1 MYRKVLLKE
10 LYLLAAKFNLK
21 VLGGLLRH
29 TTPKVKLIH
38 LTHLIPH
45 GRLVVHDKLS
55 THWRWIGATGTAIRF
70 DLATFKL

>member
-1 MYRKVLLKE
+1 MILLLV

-29 TTPKVKLIH
+29 TTAKVQLVH

-45 GRLVVHDKLS
+45 GRLVVHHKLT